1 MTPENTTNS
10 FANTLGASTLSVKT
24 DVQKSRHR
32 KENPMNRSH
41 IAVLS
46 LACAVGLATSPS
58 TARDS
63 DHEIEATA
71 IVKRMPSV
79 GYGVINNALAPYC
92 SDIHYTGTAFG
103 DCVRLLTYELAPA
116 ATQQDVHAAIQ
127 GLVAQGL
134 LAFGESN
141 FTAHEVDGQTGSVW
155 VTDIGATT
163 LAYNNQYSFGL
174 LGFNAAHARSRGA
187 GVVVAVIDSGVD
199 STHEAVDGPLT
210 AWQWDFVGDDA
221 FPVDAGD
228 GIDNDNDGVIDDG
241 VGHGTFVTSLIRL
254 AAPDARLMHLRVL
267 DDEGSSDSFRLSA
280 AIHSAID
287 HGAHIINVS
296 VSTNFDSSMLEDA
309 LARARAAGIIVVAA
323 MGNDGLPMPSAM
335 EYPAAS
341 PMSFATCATNHLDV
355 KAGFSNYGSCADFS
369 TCGASF
375 VTASGTIDVSTSIL
389 GAVPG
394 EGYAHWS
401 GTSLSA
407 GFLSGAV
414 ALVRAQ
420 YPAWPNAAVPA
431 AAVPETIMNLLALT
445 SDPIDS
451 LNPNYAGLLGIGRV
465 NAGSAVLLGPPA
477 RELADLDGSGRIDGG
492 DLAMMLGAWGT
503 CGSSN
508 CLADF
513 DGNGVVDGS
522 DLAMIMANWG

>member
-1 MTPENTTNS
+1 MI
-10 FANTLGASTLSVKT
+10 
-24 DVQKSRHR
+24 
-32 KENPMNRSH
+32 RSH
-41 IAVLS
+41 TLALS
-46 LACAVGLATSPS
+46 LACALGLTAQTS
-58 TARDS
+58 TARDN
-63 DHEIEATA
+63 DHEISATA
-71 IVKRMPSV
+71 VLKRMPNV
-79 GYGVINNALAPYC
+79 GYGAISNALEPFC
-92 SDIHYTGTAFG
+92 DDIHYTGTAFG
-103 DCVRLLTYELAPA
+103 DSVRLLTYELSSQS
-116 ATQQDVHAAIQ
+116 TEQQVHSALQ
-127 GLVAQGL
+127 GLVTQGL
-134 LAFGESN
+134 LQFGESN

-210 AWQWDFVGDDA
+210 AWQWDFFGDDA
-221 FPVDAGD
+221 FPVDEGD

-254 AAPDARLMHLRVL
+254 AAPEARLMHLRVL
-267 DDEGSSDSFRLSA
+267 DDEGLSDSFRLSA

-287 HGAHIINVS
+287 HGAHVINVS

-323 MGNDGLPMPSAM
+323 MGNDGLPLPSVM

-341 PMSFATCATNHLDV
+341 LLSFAVCATNHLDI
-355 KAGFSNYGSCADFS
+355 KASFSNFGLCADFS

-375 VTASGTIDVSTSIL
+375 VSASGTPDVSTSIL

-420 YPAWPNAAVPA
+420 YPEWPNAAVPA